1 MKKTKLLTSFL
12 LLMIFSIF
20 SIGMASAETTTYA
33 EQQITESPA
42 ARASDFNNNNT
53 VITEQKDDSVGVFAI
68 PDEYY
73 PGTSTPIRV
82 GDVLVTNSTS
92 SKGLTGHAGIVTDL
106 GGSVVSIGGYDLPL
120 EKISISTWKSRNKN
134 TKIMRYTNSSVAS
147 KAGAW
152 AASYYTNYKSVVKYG
167 LINTIGSYEKE
178 TYCSKIAWDAY
189 YFGGGV
195 SIDGHGPFWSGI
207 YGPYHFLNEKGFS
220 LAGSWGSNF

>member
-1 MKKTKLLTSFL
+1 MKRTTLLTSFL

-82 GDVLVTNSTS
+82 GDVLVTNNTS
-92 SKGLTGHAGIVTDL
+92 SKGLTGHAGIVTDA
-106 GGSVVSIGGYDLPL
+106 GGSVV
-120 EKISISTWKSRNKN
+120 
-134 TKIMRYTNSSVAS
+134 
-147 KAGAW
+147 
-152 AASYYTNYKSVVKYG
+152 
-167 LINTIGSYEKE
+167 
-178 TYCSKIAWDAY
+178 
-189 YFGGGV
+189 
-195 SIDGHGPFWSGI
+195 
-207 YGPYHFLNEKGFS
+207 
-220 LAGSWGSNF
+220 